1 VKSDDWG
8 VVNARDAQWVA
19 GDKTGVYCGFE
30 DEANDDL
37 FPQIGV
43 NIRILEPGQAIGM
56 YHYESGQEDFLV
68 LDGEGIAIVDGEER
82 PLRKWDLLHCEP
94 GVAHMIKAT
103 GDAPLLLVCAGART
117 GEPHNGT
124 MYVANDVARK
134 HGVSVEE
141 DTPDSRAV
149 YASYH
154 FEWTEY
160 RDGWLPE

>member
-1 VKSDDWG
+1 MDWY
-8 VVNARDAQWVA
+8 VLNARDCPWVE
-19 GDKTGVYCGFE
+19 GDRTGLYCGFE
-30 DEANDDL
+30 DEENNP
-37 FPQIGV
+37 FPQLGV
-43 NIRILEPGQAIGM
+43 NLRILQPGQAIGM

-82 PLRKWDLLHCEP
+82 QLRKWDLLHCGP

-103 GDAPLLLVCAGART
+103 GERPLLLVCAGART

-124 MYVANDVARK
+124 MYVANEVARG
-134 HGVSVEE
+134 HGVSVDH
-141 DTPDSRAV
+141 DTADNRAV
-149 YASYH
+149 YADYR